1 MQYIYSLGTQMAAE
15 NGLTIICY
23 PFDGPTVSP
32 RFFLELFILGII
44 RTEPVLICVDG
55 HRLSMAMVA
64 TREAK
69 EVLRLG
75 WLSR

>member
-1 MQYIYSLGTQMAAE
+1 MDPLFH
-15 NGLTIICY
+15 
-23 PFDGPTVSP
+23 PV
-32 RFFLELFILGII
+32 FFLEELFILGII

-64 TREAK
+64 TQEAK

-75 WLSR
+75 WLSRWKWSEIFTT